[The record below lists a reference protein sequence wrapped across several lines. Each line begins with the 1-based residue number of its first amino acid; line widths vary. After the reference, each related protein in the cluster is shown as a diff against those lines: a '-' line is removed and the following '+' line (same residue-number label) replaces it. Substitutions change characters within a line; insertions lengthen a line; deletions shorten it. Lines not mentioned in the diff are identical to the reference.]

1 MGRSRSSR
9 SLAALLLAA
18 AVPAGAQ
25 ELSVSVSRGARAPAA
40 DPAAA
45 DSAMFGAL
53 RYRQV
58 GPFRGGRVTT
68 VTGVPSQPRTFY
80 MATTGGGVWRTT
92 DAGAS
97 WQNISD
103 GQMAAASMGAIRVA
117 PSNDSVIYVG
127 TGSDGIRSNVST
139 GIGVYKSTDAGR
151 TWQHVGLRDAG
162 QIGAVEIHPS
172 NPDVAFVAAIGNAFK
187 PNKERG
193 LYRTTDGGRTW
204 RNVLFVSD
212 STGAV
217 DVEFNPADP
226 NELYATMWRGERKPW
241 TVISGAREGGVY
253 KSTDGGTTWKKL
265 AGGLPNGLFG
275 KADLA
280 VSKANPSR
288 VYVLIEAPGNEGGLY
303 RSDDRGETWQRMNAP
318 AGALNRPFYYLNAD
332 ADPTNADRVFL
343 GAESFYMS
351 TDGGRTFRTVP
362 TPHSDN
368 HDVWINPNDP
378 KVWVQANDGGA
389 NVTLDDG
396 RTWSTQENQ
405 PTAEMYQVY
414 VDDQFPYR
422 LYGAQQDN
430 TTVIV
435 PSLPTGYGTT
445 GQFDIGPGCETG
457 PIMPHPKD
465 PDIVYGA
472 CKGQFSTMR
481 RSTGQEAN
489 YWTGAEYLY
498 GFNPKD
504 MKYRFQRTAPMATS
518 VFDSSAVYYG
528 SQFVHR
534 SRDRG
539 VTWETI
545 SPDLTANDP
554 VGHEASGKP
563 ITRDVTGEEYYAT
576 LYAIAPSTRERGV
589 IWAGAN
595 DGPIH
600 VTRDDGKTWTK
611 VTPRGLPPGGRV
623 QTIEP
628 SPHRDG
634 SAYVAVLRYLLGDF
648 QPYIYRTDDYGRSWT
663 RLTDGTNGIPADQ
676 PTRVVREDPEREGL
690 LYAGTEFGMYVSFD
704 NGRTWR
710 PFQRNLPATPVTDM
724 KLHRGDLVLSTQ
736 GRGFWIMDDLSPLR
750 QLGDSVTRADAHLF
764 TPSVAYRMRYG
775 GGGIGGP
782 RAAGPEFPPVGARID
797 YWLAKAP
804 TGPITLEI
812 LDANGAVVRSYR
824 SAAPAAAAS
833 PRGGVAAGER
843 PGMANVPGNAE
854 EEAPR
859 PTRGGAAAQ
868 LSARPGAQRFVW
880 DLTVAAGAGGRGRAP
895 LAVPGRYQARLTVD
909 GRTMTRPFEVRL
921 DPRLTADGV
930 TTADLQEQLDVALKV
945 QAAMAEAQQLA
956 QQVRQARQ
964 QAAAGSERATQLAAL
979 ESKLVTSPIRYS
991 QPMLIDQLNYLYGL
1005 VTGADQKLG
1014 RDAIARY
1021 EELRKELDGYAA
1033 QMRGMSSGN

>member
-1 MGRSRSSR
+1 MGRTCSLR
-9 SLAALLLAA
+9 SLSLLLLAA
-18 AVPAGAQ
+18 APASAQ
-25 ELSVSVSRGARAPAA
+25 TITASVSRPARGAA
-40 DPAAA
+40 PAAA
-45 DSAMFGAL
+45 DSALFGAL

-68 VTGVPSQPRTFY
+68 VTGVPGQPRTFY
-80 MATTGGGVWRTT
+80 MGSTGGGVWRTT

-97 WQNISD
+97 WQNVSD
-103 GQMAAASMGAIRVA
+103 GQFAAGSMGAIRVA
-117 PSNDSVIYVG
+117 PSNPNVIYAG

-139 GIGVYKSTDAGR
+139 GVGVYKSTDGAR
-151 TWQHVGLRDAG
+151 TWQHVGLPNAG
-162 QIGAVEIHPS
+162 QIGAVEIHPT
-172 NPDVAFVAAIGNAFK
+172 NPDIAFVAAIGNAFK
-187 PNKERG
+187 PNRERG
-193 LYRTTDGGRTW
+193 VYRTTDGGRTW

-217 DVEFNPADP
+217 DVEFNPGDP

-280 VSKANPSR
+280 VSKANPNR
-288 VYVLIEAPGNEGGLY
+288 VYVLVEAPAPEGGLY
-303 RSDDRGETWQRMNAP
+303 RSDNRGETWRRMNAP

-332 ADPTNADRVFL
+332 SDPSNADRVFL
-343 GAESFYMS
+343 GAEGFYMS
-351 TDGGRTFRTVP
+351 TDGGQTFRTVQ
-362 TPHSDN
+362 TPHGDN
-368 HDVWINPNDP
+368 HDVWVSPDDP
-378 KVWVQANDGGA
+378 KVWVQSNDGGA

-414 VDDQFPYR
+414 VDDQFPYL

-430 TTVIV
+430 TTVIA
-435 PSLPTGYGTT
+435 PSLPTGDGHT
-445 GQFDIGPGCETG
+445 GQFAIGPGCETG
-457 PIMPHPKD
+457 PIMPHPTN

-472 CKGQFSTMR
+472 CKGQFSTMQ

-504 MKYRFQRTAPMATS
+504 MKFRFQRTAPMATS
-518 VFDSSAVYYG
+518 PHDSTVVYYG

-554 VGHEASGKP
+554 VGHVASGTP

-576 LYAIAPSTRERGV
+576 LYAIAPSPRERGV

-611 VTPRGLPPGGRV
+611 VTPPNLPPGGRV
-623 QTIEP
+623 QTIDV
-628 SPHRDG
+628 SPHRNG

-648 QPYIYRTDDYGRSWT
+648 QPYLYRTDDYGRTWT
-663 RLTDGTNGIPADQ
+663 RLTDGTNGIPADH

-690 LYAGTEFGMYVSFD
+690 LYAGTEFGVFVSFD
-704 NGRTWR
+704 NGRRWQ

-736 GRGFWIMDDLSPLR
+736 GRGFWIMDDLASLR
-750 QLGDSVTRADAHLF
+750 QLADSVTRGPAHLF

-797 YWLAKAP
+797 YYLASAP
-804 TGPITLEI
+804 SGPVTLEI
-812 LDANGAVVRSYR
+812 LDAAGTVVRSYR
-824 SAAPAAAAS
+824 SAAATPAAA
-833 PRGGVAAGER
+833 PGGVAAGER
-843 PGMANVPGNAE
+843 PGMANVPGAAAAGDE
-854 EEAPR
+854 ETPGPR
-859 PTRGGAAAQ
+859 AGRGGGAQ
-868 LSARPGAQRFVW
+868 LSARPGAQRFIW
-880 DLTVAAGAGGRGRAP
+880 DLTMAAGAGRGRAP
-895 LAVPGRYQARLTVD
+895 LAVPGRYQVRLTVD
-909 GRTMTRPFEVRL
+909 GRSQTRPLEVRL
-921 DPRLTADGV
+921 DPRLTAAGL
-930 TTADLQEQLDVALKV
+930 TTADLQEQLDLALKV
-945 QAAMAEAQQLA
+945 QAAMTEAQQLA
-956 QQVRQARQ
+956 QQLRAARQ
-964 QAAAGSERATQLAAL
+964 QAAAGSPQATQLAAIDA
-979 ESKLVTSPIRYS
+979 KITTSPIRYS

-1005 VTGADQKLG
+1005 VTGADQKVG

-1021 EELRKELDGYAA
+1021 EELRRELDTQAA
-1033 QMRGMSSGN
+1033 AFRALGQ